1 MELFP
6 NETSPNEFVSR
17 PIRAIALCIPTVHHV
32 TQKMHVHIREQKY
45 ICNLTL
51 ESKSKQL
58 DNVLS
63 PTLKGTFLFGSSIS
77 VHGD

>member
-32 TQKMHVHIREQKY
+32 AQKMHVHVREQNY

-58 DNVLS
+58 DNVLFPS
-63 PTLKGTFLFGSSIS
+63 LKGTLLFGSSIS